1 MIVVGTLPLP
11 GFSDQGGSADRQ
23 VPIAIPSKKLRQAWR
38 GTRDFQNVHFFEC
51 NQLIRKIASG
61 CERIASPDRRRPVV
75 WFLPLSLPIP
85 SSGGVN
91 GHKQSASDNFNS
103 LTPTLFLSRP
113 QSSHLLPDQSPLLL
127 GCQGI
132 RRCNIFW
139 CPVASV
145 SRYLLFVP
153 FYSPRSPGRRPHK
166 VTRVG
171 PPWILAK
178 RSGPM

>member
-1 MIVVGTLPLP
+1 MRSDLSRCQCGHRTGPARAGDTVG
-11 GFSDQGGSADRQ
+11 
-23 VPIAIPSKKLRQAWR
+23 K
-38 GTRDFQNVHFFEC
+38 N
-51 NQLIRKIASG
+51 
-61 CERIASPDRRRPVV
+61 PDMKEEEEEGIGRRPVV